1 MHGSLCL
8 KNGVLYVGRH
18 AATAHVQPYDLDGH
32 ALEGGFSFRGEN
44 GRAAVTAID
53 VDDDH
58 RLWIADGASGRVRVF
73 NVFGQEQ
80 SAPPALSAF
89 AARDRE
95 RLAGLV
101 DVGAVGVEDD
111 TRLLL
116 ALGGR
121 RRHALW
127 LVHLASGRAHSLRP
141 EGDPQGRFDGLR
153 RAAIRGRMLYA
164 CEAGAGRVQVFRD
177 GEFHFLFRA
186 PLSSRPSNAPAGGRF
201 HPHAIAPLGDGRLVI
216 AQGGAEASALVLVDP
231 GGRHLHT
238 LAEHGEAI
246 GQVFEPTDVAIE
258 EADSDHHTR
267 VAVIDCDGDRV
278 QVFTLDGVC
287 FGAFPDLPRA
297 SR

>member
-32 ALEGGFSFRGEN
+32 ALQGGFSFRGEN
-44 GRAAVTAID
+44 GRAAVSAID
-53 VDDDH
+53 IDEDH
-58 RLWIADGASGRVRVF
+58 RLWIADGAGERVRVF

-80 SAPPALSAF
+80 AAPRALAAF
-89 AARDRE
+89 AERDRE

-101 DVGAVGVEDD
+101 DVSAVGVEDD

-116 ALGGR
+116 AAGGR

-141 EGDPQGRFDGLR
+141 EGDPRGRFDGVR
-153 RAAIRGRMLYA
+153 RAAVHGRMVYA

-186 PLSSRPSNAPAGGRF
+186 PVPARRVRF
-201 HPHAIAPLGDGRLVI
+201 RPHAVAPLADGRLVI
-216 AQGGAEASALVLVDP
+216 AQGGADASALLVVDR
-231 GGRHLHT
+231 GGRHLRT
-238 LAEHGEAI
+238 LAEHGEAT

-258 EADSDHHTR
+258 ESESDHRTR

-287 FGAFPDLPRA
+287 FGAFPDMPRA
-297 SR
+297 TT